1 MPHADEVETLRRRS
15 KAFLERAKESIKT
28 KDYDIAVFLAEQ
40 AMQLYLKSI
49 LLEEVGD
56 YPRTHSI
63 TTLVKLIKRM
73 GRYGWLIEEVERRV
87 IDVRFMEDAYIA
99 ARYLAS
105 EYGEEESRVIVG
117 FVEGVLRR
125 GLVL

>member
-1 MPHADEVETLRRRS
+1 MPHADEVKTLRRMS
-15 KAFLERAKESIKT
+15 KAFLERAKESIRT

-49 LLEEVGD
+49 LLEEIGD

-63 TTLVKLIKRM
+63 ITLVKLIKRT
-73 GRYGWLIEEVERRV
+73 GKYGWLIEELERRV
-87 IDVRFMEDAYIA
+87 IDVRFLEDAYIA

-105 EYGEEESRVIVG
+105 EYEEEKTRVIVS
-117 FVEGVLRR
+117 FVEEVLRR